1 MYETLEGE
9 HIRLRKARET
19 DWRSMFINVWG
30 NEAVYNRMLFQPTLT
45 EEEAVDRC
53 RRSMNYQQENYAWF
67 VALKDTDEA
76 IGLCAIGEDGPGH
89 WEERGIGIGTAFP
102 LALRLEGA
110 VQRQGLAPGRHAQVA
125 SLLHRAAGGCVKGVH
140 AGGLSRFAAGNVAVP
155 VDEHFHLDLEV
166 AVQARRRTPV
176 PPKLLECAGNI
187 AVVGCAACDDPCG
200 QHGRRR
206 DREQDGKQ
214 KRRKRT
220 KMKTCG
226 HGIPRW
232 NRKPGLS
239 VAGQARASGDRG
251 AGSPRTLET

>member
-1 MYETLEGE
+1 MLGAWLHAYGPIQYLPGTGKVLAWHEVIALKG
-9 HIRLRKARET
+9 LPLCPGSLFGLVPGVFLSPA
-19 DWRSMFINVWG
+19 G
-30 NEAVYNRMLFQPTLT
+30 PLGAEAVLRLH
-45 EEEAVDRC
+45 A
-53 RRSMNYQQENYAWF
+53 
-67 VALKDTDEA
+67 
-76 IGLCAIGEDGPGH
+76 GPDVLLQLLV
-89 WEERGIGIGTAFP
+89 GIGTAFP
-102 LALRLEGA
+102 LALRLECA

-200 QHGRRR
+200 RHGRRR